1 MTDLPKPW
9 AKAVENLKSK
19 AADPA
24 ARSPQ
29 KTSRS
34 DSEPAVARVHPSEPP
49 ETSEP
54 PPNQTTDRL
63 SAKDDVHLADPTFAM
78 MTCAHGAEG
87 LVKEMIAAEGW
98 RLAFSRPGFVTAK
111 HDRTIAPPIGIFIR
125 TCCQSLGSA
134 KGTESDRL
142 IQELFRA
149 TNDTP
154 QPFDQLHVW
163 PRDRA
168 PIGRFDFEPE
178 IDEVANAISQRILK
192 IAPDGMFRCS
202 LANQI
207 AQPSESIL
215 DVVLVD
221 PSQWFFGTHTA
232 TTMPTRWPGGIQP
245 VAPQNE
251 PISRAYYKAAEA
263 IAWSGFDMR
272 PGDLAVEVGS
282 APGGAC
288 GRLLEMGLNVIGID
302 PAEMDPEIAS
312 HPRFQHYAARAG
324 DLPRRVYRGAKWLLV
339 DSTVKPDAT
348 LSTVRNI
355 VESRETDIQGC
366 LITMKLGDYS
376 RANQIPRWRDEVLRW
391 KVRRVET
398 RQLAR
403 NRCEV
408 CFAVT
413 M

>member
-1 MTDLPKPW
+1 MTDNANPW
-9 AKAVENLKSK
+9 AKALEKLKAKEAPQSV
-19 AADPA
+19 PA
-24 ARSPQ
+24 ATACAELEKPAEDAAPAS
-29 KTSRS
+29 KET
-34 DSEPAVARVHPSEPP
+34 DSE
-49 ETSEP
+49 
-54 PPNQTTDRL
+54 
-63 SAKDDVHLADPTFAM
+63 PTFAM
-78 MTCAHGAEG
+78 MTCAHGAES
-87 LVKEMIAAEGW
+87 LVKQQIADEGW

-111 HDRTIAPPIGIFIR
+111 HDRTVPPPTGIFIR
-125 TCCQSLGSA
+125 TSCPSIGSV
-134 KGTESDRL
+134 KGDQADKL
-142 IQELFRA
+142 IDQLFDA
-149 TNDTP
+149 IKGLP
-154 QPFDQLHVW
+154 LPIEQLHVW

-178 IDEVANAISQRILK
+178 IDEVASAVAERILQRS
-192 IAPDGMFRCS
+192 APGQFRCS

-207 AQPSESIL
+207 AQPSESVL

-221 PSQWFFGTHTA
+221 PSQWFFGTHIA
-232 TTMPTRWPGGIQP
+232 GAMPTRWPGGIQP
-245 VAPQNE
+245 VAPENE
-251 PISRAYYKAAEA
+251 PVSRAYYKAAES
-263 IAWSGFDMR
+263 IAWSGFDLR

-288 GRLLEMGLNVIGID
+288 GRLLELGLTVIGID
-302 PAEMDPEIAS
+302 PAEMDPRIAE
-312 HPRFQHYAARAG
+312 HPEFTHYPARAG
-324 DLPRRVYRGAKWLLV
+324 DLPRRIYRGAKWLLV

-355 VESRETDIQGC
+355 VDSRETDIKGC

-376 RANQIPRWRDEVLRW
+376 RASQIPRWRDEVMRW
-391 KVRRVET
+391 RPKNLQI

>member
-1 MTDLPKPW
+1 MTKKPNPW
-9 AKAVENLKSK
+9 ARAIAK
-19 AADPA
+19 
-24 ARSPQ
+24 
-29 KTSRS
+29 SRS
-34 DSEPAVARVHPSEPP
+34 QAGPAP
-49 ETSEP
+49 ERSAGTP
-54 PPNQTTDRL
+54 PPDTDG
-63 SAKDDVHLADPTFAM
+63 PTFAM

-87 LVKEMIAAEGW
+87 WVKEQIAREGW

-111 HDRTIAPPIGIFIR
+111 HDRNVPPPTGIFIR
-125 TCCQSLGSA
+125 TCCRSLGSA
-134 KGTESDRL
+134 KGDQGDVLIERLFESIETL
-142 IQELFRA
+142 ALPI
-149 TNDTP
+149 
-154 QPFDQLHVW
+154 DQLHVW

-178 IDEVANAISQRILK
+178 IDEVAQAVAARILQL
-192 IAPDGMFRCS
+192 APKGTFRCAT
-202 LANQI
+202 ANQI
-207 AQPSESIL
+207 AQPSESVL

-232 TTMPTRWPGGIQP
+232 THWPSRWPGGMQP
-245 VAPQNE
+245 VAPEYE

-263 IAWSGFDMR
+263 IAWSGFDLR

-288 GRLLEMGLNVIGID
+288 GRLLEMGLDVIGID
-302 PAEMDPEIAS
+302 PAEMDPRIAE
-312 HPRFQHYAARAG
+312 HPRFQHFAARAG

-355 VESRETDIQGC
+355 VDSRETDIQGC

-376 RANQIPRWRDEVLRW
+376 RADQIPRWSDVVMRW
-391 KVRRVET
+391 KPKELEV

-408 CFAVT
+408 CFAVNWS
-413 M
+413 

>member
-1 MTDLPKPW
+1 MTDRTNPW
-9 AKAVENLKSK
+9 AKATENLKAKERIQPPKTK
-19 AADPA
+19 APPV
-24 ARSPQ
+24 SPPP
-29 KTSRS
+29 S
-34 DSEPAVARVHPSEPP
+34 DTPKSDVLQPEPANADGPS
-49 ETSEP
+49 
-54 PPNQTTDRL
+54 
-63 SAKDDVHLADPTFAM
+63 FAM

-87 LVKEMIAAEGW
+87 LVKEQIAGDGW

-111 HDRTIAPPIGIFIR
+111 HDRDLPPPVGIFIR
-125 TCCQSLGSA
+125 TGMRSLGNA
-134 KGTESDRL
+134 KGEQADTLIDQLLESTKTL
-142 IQELFRA
+142 SLPI
-149 TNDTP
+149 
-154 QPFDQLHVW
+154 DQLHVW

-178 IDEVANAISQRILK
+178 IDEVSAAVAQRIFK
-192 IAPDGMFRCS
+192 RAPEGTFRC
-202 LANQI
+202 AAPNQI

-221 PSQWFFGTHTA
+221 PSQWFFGAHTA
-232 TTMPTRWPGGIQP
+232 TNMPSRWPGGIQP
-245 VAPQNE
+245 VAPEYE

-263 IAWSGFDMR
+263 IAWSGFDLR

-288 GRLLEMGLNVIGID
+288 GRLLEMGLDVIGID
-302 PAEMDPEIAS
+302 PAEMDPRIAE
-312 HPRFQHYAARAG
+312 HPRFRHFPARAG
-324 DLPRRVYRGAKWLLV
+324 DLPRRIYCGAKWLLV

-355 VESRETDIQGC
+355 VDSRETDIRGC

-376 RANQIPRWRDEVLRW
+376 RADQIPRWSEQVMRWNPKRLEV
-391 KVRRVET
+391 

>member
-1 MTDLPKPW
+1 MTSPNNPW
-9 AKAVENLKSK
+9 AGAANRLKEQEESAIAEREAK
-19 AADPA
+19 KRPATRSNAPAKPVPAPA
-24 ARSPQ
+24 AP
-29 KTSRS
+29 
-34 DSEPAVARVHPSEPP
+34 V
-49 ETSEP
+49 
-54 PPNQTTDRL
+54 
-63 SAKDDVHLADPTFAM
+63 DVQGDPTFAM
-78 MTCAHGAEG
+78 LTCAHGAEG
-87 LVKEMIAAEGW
+87 LVKDQIANEGW

-111 HDRTIAPPIGIFIR
+111 HDQAKPIPTGIFIR
-125 TCCQSLGSA
+125 TGCQSLGSA
-134 KGTESDRL
+134 KGQQGDELIDKLFQAIESL
-142 IQELFRA
+142 PKPIE
-149 TNDTP
+149 
-154 QPFDQLHVW
+154 QLHVW

-178 IDEVANAISQRILK
+178 IDEVAQAVAARILQR
-192 IAPDGMFRCS
+192 ADANTFRCS
-202 LANQI
+202 LPNQI
-207 AQPSESIL
+207 AQPGESVL

-232 TTMPTRWPGGIQP
+232 TTLPTRWPGGVQP
-245 VAPQNE
+245 VAPEHE
-251 PISRAYYKAAEA
+251 PISRAYYKAAES

-272 PGDLAVEVGS
+272 PGDLAIEVGS

-302 PAEMDPEIAS
+302 PAEMDPRIAE

-324 DLPRRVYRGAKWLLV
+324 DLPRRIYRGAKWLLV

-355 VESRETDIQGC
+355 LESRETSIEGS

-376 RANQIPRWRDEVLRW
+376 RAAQIPRWRDEVLRW
-391 KVRRVET
+391 GPDAVEV

-408 CFAVT
+408 CFAVKGLCR
-413 M
+413 